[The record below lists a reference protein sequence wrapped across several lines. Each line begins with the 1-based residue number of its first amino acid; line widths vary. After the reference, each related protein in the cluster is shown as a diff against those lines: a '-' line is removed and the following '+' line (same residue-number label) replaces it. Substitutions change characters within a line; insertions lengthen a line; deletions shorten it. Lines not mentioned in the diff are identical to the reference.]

1 MLIPLVPEPGATIR
15 LPIAGF
21 EARDDHA
28 FPGRR
33 AAVVYLQGC
42 PLACGYCETASS
54 MGPARR
60 AAAGS
65 GMPSRGCWRPGS
77 ASWTPWC
84 SAAASPPCTPTLPAA
99 ADACRSLGLAVGL
112 HTAGPYPER
121 LERLLPRLDWVAL
134 DTKGRGADFDR
145 VSGRPGIWRQHALSL
160 SLLLEAG
167 VPFEC
172 RTTLHWRDFTLDDL
186 ERLAMTLAD
195 CGVRRYAIQLARLER
210 CLDPAYRDAVED
222 APPGRRWRP
231 WCAGCASTSTP
242 SSCAAEARAKTTSPR
257 ALS

>member
-1 MLIPLVPEPGATIR
+1 MVIPLVPEPGAVIR

-21 EARDDHA
+21 DARDDLA

-60 AAAGS
+60 AVPGEWQAIEGLLATRLDELDALVFS
-65 GMPSRGCWRPGS
+65 GGE
-77 ASWTPWC
+77 
-84 SAAASPPCTPTLPAA
+84 PTLHPDLPAA

-145 VSGRPGIWRQHALSL
+145 VSGRTGIWRQHALSL

-172 RTTLHWRDFTLDDL
+172 RTTLHWRDFSLDDL
-186 ERLAMTLAD
+186 ERLAMTLSD

-210 CLDPAYRDAVED
+210 CLDPAYRDPVED
-222 APPGRRWRP
+222 APPREALETLVRRLRHHFD
-231 WCAGCASTSTP
+231 AVELRG
-242 SSCAAEARAKTTSPR
+242 
-257 ALS
+257 

>member
-1 MLIPLVPEPGATIR
+1 MAIPLAPEPAPIR
-15 LPIAGF
+15 LPIAGLD
-21 EARDDHA
+21 ARDDHA

-60 AAAGS
+60 AAVGEWDAIEGLLAARVGELDAVVFS
-65 GMPSRGCWRPGS
+65 GGE
-77 ASWTPWC
+77 
-84 SAAASPPCTPTLPAA
+84 PTLHPDLPSA
-99 ADACRSLGLAVGL
+99 ADACRALGLAVGL

-145 VSGRPGIWRQHALSL
+145 VSGRPGIWRRHALSL
-160 SLLLEAG
+160 SLLVEAR

-172 RTTLHWRDFTLDDL
+172 RTTVHWRDFTLEDL

-222 APPGRRWRP
+222 
-231 WCAGCASTSTP
+231 TP
-242 SSCAAEARAKTTSPR
+242 SREALE
-257 ALS
+257 ALVRRLRRHFDSVKLRG